1 MEENEKKKIIVKA
14 KTNTTIS
21 EIAKKQI
28 EESKYPVVGAI
39 FNNEY
44 KNLDDELQEDG
55 TLELININS
64 KEGMKIYRRTLTYI
78 MGMAFWK
85 LYPEARVVVNYQL
98 TNAMYCNLENM
109 KVTEEMLYN
118 VQEEMKRIV
127 EKDLKIEKRTM
138 TREEAGKF
146 YEKNNT
152 GKGRLQYDL
161 STNEKINMSYCE
173 DYFNY
178 FYEIIATHTGVTK
191 IFELKKYYDGFLLRY
206 PSSQDVNV
214 LPEYEETKKLSWALH
229 EYETIYKV
237 LNVGTVYRL
246 NKRVKEGSI
255 KELILLSEALHEK
268 KIAQIADKIAQRK
281 GVKMVLI
288 AGPSSSGKTTLAL
301 HIIAEA
307 QKMGGEAAF
316 IDAEHALDPVYARKL
331 GVDIDNLIVSQPDT
345 GEQALEITEALVRSG
360 ALDVVVVDSVAAL
373 VPKAEIDGEMG
384 DSHMGLQARLM
395 SQALRKLAGAINKS
409 KTVLIFINQLR
420 EKIGVMFGN
429 PETTTGGRA
438 LKFYASV
445 RMDIRKTEMMKQDGQ
460 VIGNR
465 VRVKVI
471 KNKVAPPFREA
482 EFDVLYG
489 KGISKVGNI
498 LDMAVNL
505 DIVEKSG
512 AWFSYNGQRI
522 SQGRENAKRYLEE
535 HPDIMDEI
543 EKKVRDNFA
552 KAFEQSLG
560 EELPSDDEEDTE
572 PIDEE

>member
-420 EKIGVMFGN
+420 EKIGIMFGN

-445 RMDIRKTEMMKQDGQ
+445 RMDIRKIENIKQDGE
-460 VIGNR
+460 VKGNR

-482 EFDVLYG
+482 EFDIVYG
-489 KGISKVGNI
+489 QGISKEGNI

-505 DIVEKSG
+505 DIVEKAGS
-512 AWFSYNGQRI
+512 WFSYNGERI
-522 SQGRENAKRYLEE
+522 GQGRENVKRYLHENPEMLEDIEE
-535 HPDIMDEI
+535 
-543 EKKVRDNFA
+543 KVRENFA

-560 EELPSDDEEDTE
+560 EELPSKEDNDDEE
-572 PIDEE
+572 